1 MDRLQKTGSNAT
13 KKLVATTVLSGA
25 TALIITTLVM
35 AKSSCPGKQASAC
48 EPMPAVAPFSEQ
60 SDSASHLSPPPSAP
74 GSFLIR
80 TRGYEV
86 P

>member
-13 KKLVATTVLSGA
+13 KKLVAATVLSGA
-25 TALIITTLVM
+25 TALLITTLVM

-48 EPMPAVAPFSEQ
+48 EPMPAAAPITEQ
-60 SDSASHLSPPPSAP
+60 SDSGSHLSPPPSAP